1 MRRFICSILALIF
14 IVGSLSNIGWAAKD
28 DDDDYDRSREEPRL
42 YVTSEK
48 TFTGD
53 PGESIKVPIKIKNNS
68 DFDAK
73 NISVNVEID
82 GSNDIYID
90 GSGYD
95 SISSISAGKSKEA
108 SFRVKID
115 ENAKRSSAVMQVSIS
130 YENYDSYYT
139 REYKTTEKIYIRV
152 SNKTDSPRVVVKNVE
167 FTPDKYVN
175 AGDDVLVGFRLK
187 NEGQNTAKDIKI
199 SLDGLS
205 SEGFFLSNGLN
216 NKIVAELGR
225 RQTVYVYFELKSSD
239 KIKSGSYPLE
249 MNLSYKD
256 EKDEEFEY
264 KDVSK
269 FFLNI
274 NSDKNRNSNLIMENI
289 KYPEGPIGQNK
300 EVDISFNI
308 RNQGQTDAENIII
321 KAESTNIEGLVPK
334 SVSTIKIDT
343 LPPGET
349 QEVHFKF
356 LTTKSAETKN
366 YPIEIK
372 IEYRDE
378 FLDDDEDPHTLN
390 QYVGV
395 FSQSPD
401 DDNKSVPKLII
412 DKYNFEPQLVSAG
425 QTFQMNLSFF
435 NTNSMKSVKNIK
447 IFLTSEGGTD
457 PKNEQTAGSSVFT
470 PVDSSNTFYID
481 SIPPKGRVQKAIKM
495 FTVPDALARTHTI
508 TANFE
513 YEDSKGEAYTA
524 TELIGVPVI
533 QQSKLDV
540 GEINYSPE
548 AYVGESTP
556 ISVEFYNT
564 GKVTL
569 YNMMVKLEGDFKV
582 ENGQYYIGN
591 FDSGT
596 SESFEGYVIPNSE
609 GELTGN
615 VVFTYEDSTGQMQE
629 LKKEFTLNVIDMP
642 PMDDEF
648 GGEFPPMDDEKGG
661 ILKSKVFWGIIIT
674 IAATTTGVIIYK
686 KKKKKK
692 EMSLDE

>member
-14 IVGSLSNIGWAAKD
+14 IVGSLSNIGWAAKT

-82 GSNDIYID
+82 GSNDIYVD

-139 REYKTTEKIYIRV
+139 KEYKTTEKIYIRV

-187 NEGQNTAKDIKI
+187 NEGENTAKDIKI

-216 NKIVAELGR
+216 NKIVAELER

-256 EKDEEFEY
+256 EKDQEFEY

-300 EVDISFNI
+300 EVDISFDI

-349 QEVHFKF
+349 QKIHFKF

-378 FLDDDEDPHTLN
+378 FLDDKEDPHTLN

-412 DKYNFEPQLVSAG
+412 DKYNFEPQLVKAG

-435 NTNSMKSVKNIK
+435 NTNSVKSVKNIK

-495 FTVPDALARTHTI
+495 FTVPDALAKTHTI

-540 GEINYSPE
+540 GEISYSPE
-548 AYVGESTP
+548 AYVGQSTP
-556 ISVEFYNT
+556 ISLEFYNT

-569 YNMMVKLEGDFKV
+569 YNMMVKLEGDFKI
-582 ENGQYYIGN
+582 ENGQHYIGN
-591 FDSGT
+591 FNSGT
-596 SESFEGYVIPNSE
+596 SEFFEGYVIPNSE
-609 GELTGN
+609 GELIGN

-629 LKKEFTLNVIDMP
+629 LKKEFNLNVMDMP
-642 PMDDEF
+642 PIDDEF
-648 GGEFPPMDDEKGG
+648 GGEFPPMEEEKGG
-661 ILKSKVFWGIIIT
+661 ILKSKVFWGIIIA
-674 IAATTTGVIIYK
+674 IAAITTGIIIYK
-686 KKKKKK
+686 KKKKQK
-692 EMSLDE
+692 ELSLDE

>member
-28 DDDDYDRSREEPRL
+28 DDDDYDSSREEPRL

-73 NISVNVEID
+73 NISINVEID

-152 SNKTDSPRVVVKNVE
+152 SNKTDSPRVVVKDVE

-175 AGDDVLVGFRLK
+175 AGDEVLVGFRLK

>member
-14 IVGSLSNIGWAAKD
+14 IVDSLSNIGWAAKD

-42 YVTSEK
+42 YVTNEK

-289 KYPEGPIGQNK
+289 KYPEGPIAQNK